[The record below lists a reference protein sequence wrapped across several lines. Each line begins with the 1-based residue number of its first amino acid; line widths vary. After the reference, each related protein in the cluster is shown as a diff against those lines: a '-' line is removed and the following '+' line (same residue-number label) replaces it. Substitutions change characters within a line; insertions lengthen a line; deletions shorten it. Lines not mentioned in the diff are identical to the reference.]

1 MHIWLINPPVLRRR
15 PGAIDSVVQSMF
27 FNSPPLGLAYIAAVL
42 EQAGHRVTLTDCAVE
57 GMRLSDLTVR
67 ARLVWPD
74 VVGLSSTTPYW
85 DQARASAQLLWRVLP
100 GRPLI
105 IGGPHLNANPALL
118 LSNPELELGVLGEGE
133 YTMLEIVE
141 ALEAGKDPAGVPGV
155 VAARD
160 GQLQFA
166 PERPA
171 IEDVD
176 ALPFPARHLL
186 PIHRYKPL
194 PNDQYRLPKT
204 AAITSR
210 GCPFQCSF
218 CAKHTHGARYRGYS
232 PARVVSE
239 LHHLE
244 QRYGIRDIAFV
255 DSTFMP
261 TRKRILAILDAMEA
275 DPPRASWTC
284 SCRANV
290 LDEQIVRRMRAMG
303 CWRVRIGIESGN
315 AEVLKGIRKGVT
327 KEQCDFAVRTA
338 AAAGL
343 QVKAFFMV
351 GHVGDSPET
360 VEETIRFAMSL
371 PLKDVTVQI
380 NTPLPGT
387 GQYEEAKKRGTLQEG
402 DTRRYSFFEPVFI
415 PEAFEA
421 AEQLVAA
428 QKSFYRRF
436 YLRPEVCWRHF
447 KELRGPADVAKYA
460 RALPLVLSMMLS
472 RGP

>member
-1 MHIWLINPPVLRRR
+1 MHIWLINPPVQRGR
-15 PGAIDSVVQSMF
+15 PSAIDSVVQSMF

-57 GMRLSDLTVR
+57 GMRLTDLTVL
-67 ARLVWPD
+67 ARQLWPD
-74 VVGLSSTTPYW
+74 LVGVTSTTPYW
-85 DQARASAQLLWRVLP
+85 DQAQATGQLLRRVLP
-100 GRPLI
+100 DRPFV
-105 IGGPHLNANPALL
+105 IGGPHLN
-118 LSNPELELGVLGEGE
+118 SNPELLLDNPEFSLGVRGEGE
-133 YTMLEIVE
+133 YPMLEIVA
-141 ALEAGKDPAGVPGV
+141 ALESGADPAEVPGV
-155 VAARD
+155 VSARE
-160 GQLQFA
+160 GELFFA
-166 PERPA
+166 ETRPP
-171 IEDVD
+171 ISNLD

-186 PIHRYKPL
+186 PIHRYRPL
-194 PNDQYRLPKT
+194 PNDEYALPKT

-218 CAKHTHGARYRGYS
+218 CAKHTHGSRYRAYS
-232 PARVVSE
+232 PARVIAE

-244 QRYGIRDIAFV
+244 DRYGIRDIAFV

-290 LDEQIVRRMRAMG
+290 LDEDIVRRMRAMG

-315 AEVLKGIRKGVT
+315 EGVLKSIRKGVT
-327 KEQCDFAVRTA
+327 KQQCDYAVRTA

-351 GHVGDSPET
+351 GHVHDTPET

-387 GQYEEAKKRGTLQEG
+387 GQYDEAKANGSLQEG
-402 DTRRYSFFEPVFI
+402 DTSRYSFFEPVYLPAGFTS
-415 PEAFEA
+415 PD
-421 AEQLVAA
+421 QLLVA

-436 YLRPEVCWRHF
+436 YLRPEVCWRH
-447 KELRGPADVAKYA
+447 LRAIRGPADVTKYA
-460 RALPLVLSMMLS
+460 RALPLVLNLMLS